1 MSPNHHRRA
10 SSRLVPIALVAISL
24 AAACSSGSGRGGGA
38 TTKAP
43 TSPSASASSPSTTAG
58 AVSAGTP
65 KTGGALRFG
74 LESDVSTLD
83 EAQGLAQPADKA
95 IALAVYD
102 PLMSFDDKGNVVP
115 YLASAITPSADAK
128 TWTLTLRQGITFSD
142 GTPLN
147 ADAVVAHFKRLQD
160 PATKSYWYTDAAKF
174 TESAPDD
181 HTVVFSLTAPN
192 VAFPD
197 DLTAAEGY
205 IESPAAVKAEGA
217 DFGRKPVGTG
227 PFVLKEFVTGD
238 HVLVARN
245 STYWKKDA
253 NGGQLPYL
261 DSIRFVPIA
270 DTKARL
276 AALRAGDVD
285 LIQTADSSTIK
296 QAVDAGLQ
304 VQKVSGSSST
314 VILFDNKV
322 APVDDARV
330 RQALAYAINRDAINS
345 VVYGGVRQPS
355 FSPFSTHS
363 PYYEAVGTPT
373 FDLGKAKALLQEYG
387 KPVNLT
393 LECITTPES
402 NSILQ
407 LVQQMWQ
414 DAGAHVTLKTE
425 EQGQYVADIFGHKPY
440 QAACF
445 RNNQFVDPDDLY
457 NTYYTGNTQNLL
469 SYSNPTVDAA
479 LDKGRSDPN
488 MADRVAA
495 YHTLQEQLAKDVPGI
510 TLLYD
515 LYGNIY
521 KATVHGLP
529 TPEANSL
536 GAIKVTT
543 LWMS

>member
-1 MSPNHHRRA
+1 VHPNHRHRA
-10 SSRLVPIALVAISL
+10 WSRLLVVAVAALTV
-24 AAACSSGSGRGGGA
+24 AAACSSSKKAA
-38 TTKAP
+38 T
-43 TSPSASASSPSTTAG
+43 TSPSSSAAPTAG
-58 AVSAGTP
+58 SAPGSTAVSASAGAPKAGGTL
-65 KTGGALRFG
+65 KFG

-95 IALAVYD
+95 IALAIYD

-115 YLASAITPSADAK
+115 YLASGITPSPDAK
-128 TWTLTLRQGITFSD
+128 TWTLTLRQGITFTD

-192 VAFPD
+192 VAFPQ

-205 IESPAAVKAEGA
+205 IESPTAVKAEGA

-227 PFVLKEFVTGD
+227 PFVLKEYVTGD

-245 STYWKKDA
+245 PNYWKKDA
-253 NGGQLPYL
+253 NGTQLPYL
-261 DSIRFVPIA
+261 DAIRYVPIP

-276 AALRAGDVD
+276 SALQAGDVD

-296 QAVDAGLQ
+296 QAVDAGFQ

-322 APVDDARV
+322 APVDDVRV
-330 RQALAYAINRDAINS
+330 REALAYAINRQAINS
-345 VVYGGVRQPS
+345 IVYGGVRQPAY
-355 FSPFSTHS
+355 SPFSTSS
-363 PYYEAVGTPT
+363 PYYEKVGTPQY
-373 FDLGKAKALLQEYG
+373 DPGKAKALLAQYG
-387 KPVNLT
+387 KPVDLT

-414 DAGAHVTLKTE
+414 DAGAHVTLRTE

-445 RNNQFVDPDDLY
+445 RTVQFVDPDDLY
-457 NTYYTGNTQNLL
+457 NTYYTGNSQNLL

-488 MADRVAA
+488 MADRLAA
-495 YHTLQEQLAKDVPGI
+495 YHTVQEQLAKDLPGI

-521 KATVHGLP
+521 KSSVHGLP

-543 LWMS
+543 IWMS